1 MSLFGGFFDTK
12 SSTSDTGN
20 QTSEENE
27 KKGGGKT
34 RRLDKYGSRR
44 KVWNGSAEMTN
55 GGLRKEDLIKNTKGR
70 IVSVKRHSTMK
81 QRYLKTDS

>member
-1 MSLFGGFFDTK
+1 MK

-20 QTSEENE
+20 PSSQEPE

-34 RRLDKYGSRR
+34 RRVDKYGSRR

-70 IVSVKRHSTMK
+70 IVSAKRHSTMK
-81 QRYLKTDS
+81 QRYSKTDS

>member
-1 MSLFGGFFDTK
+1 MK
-12 SSTSDTGN
+12 SSPSDSGN
-20 QTSEENE
+20 QSSDVVTE

-34 RRLDKYGSRR
+34 RRVEKYGSRR
-44 KVWNGSAEMTN
+44 KVWNGTAEMTN

-81 QRYLKTDS
+81 QRYSKMD